1 MLILDHV
8 VKKFGSYA
16 AVDDL
21 SLSIPA
27 GEFFGFLGPNGAGK
41 TTTIKM
47 MTGLIAPTSG
57 SISINGF
64 DILKNPIQAKS
75 SFGYIPDQ
83 PFLYDKLTGREFLYY
98 MGGLFKIPK
107 AKLTLTIDALIDQFE
122 IGSWVNKR
130 AEDYSQ
136 GMRQRI
142 TIAAAF
148 VHEPSTIIIDE
159 PMIGLDPRSARLTK
173 DALKQKSKDGVSIF
187 MSTHSLEIVDELC
200 DRVGIIKEG
209 RLIYLDTR
217 DNLHSVKAQYDGKL
231 ESVFLEL
238 TR

>member
-8 VKKFGSYA
+8 VKKFGSYT

-21 SLSIPA
+21 SLSMPA

-47 MTGLIAPTSG
+47 MTGLFAPTSG

-64 DILKNPIQAKS
+64 DILKDPIKAKT

-107 AKLTLTIDALIDQFE
+107 AKLTMTIEALIDQFE

-142 TIAAAF
+142 TIASAF

-159 PMIGLDPRSARLTK
+159 PMVGLDPRSARLTK

-200 DRVGIIKEG
+200 DRVAIIKEG